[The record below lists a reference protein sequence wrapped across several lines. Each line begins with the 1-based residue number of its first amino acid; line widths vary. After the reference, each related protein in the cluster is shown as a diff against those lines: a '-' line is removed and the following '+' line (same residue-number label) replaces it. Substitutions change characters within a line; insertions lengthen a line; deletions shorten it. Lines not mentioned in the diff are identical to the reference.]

1 MICNLWY
8 NMDRQLK
15 IRMNGVI
22 FMTDAGL
29 KNLLGFL
36 LRNKETLAALMD
48 NFRPEDIERG
58 ILAVPENL
66 INRDIKM
73 LIMDQAGEYLNDY
86 ELLFHQGAIFLD
98 LDLSIKQ
105 LGRIKAKYMLDIT
118 RLDFHD
124 RIHQIGFSYR
134 EDIKSEGNFMQNM
147 ALKAAG
153 LKGSYL
159 QTAAEML
166 RLSWLQVEKD
176 LISIDLDALE
186 FAQKIPPA
194 LNIGYISSED
204 GILKLKYNI

>member
-1 MICNLWY
+1 
-8 NMDRQLK
+8 
-15 IRMNGVI
+15 
-22 FMTDAGL
+22 MTDAGL
-29 KNLLGFL
+29 KTLLGFL
-36 LRNKETLAALMD
+36 LRNKETVASLLDSFKAD
-48 NFRPEDIERG
+48 DIERG

-86 ELLFHQGAIFLD
+86 ELLFLQGAMFLD
-98 LDLSIKQ
+98 LDLSVKQ
-105 LGRIKAKYMLDIT
+105 LGRIKAKYMLSVT
-118 RLDFHD
+118 RFDFHD
-124 RIHQIGFSYR
+124 KVHQIGFSYR

-166 RLSWLQVEKD
+166 KQSWLQVEQD
-176 LISIDLDALE
+176 SIVINLDALE
-186 FAQKIPPA
+186 FTQKIPPA

-204 GILKLKYNI
+204 GILKLRFNI

>member
-1 MICNLWY
+1 
-8 NMDRQLK
+8 
-15 IRMNGVI
+15 
-22 FMTDAGL
+22 MTDAGL

-36 LRNKETLAALMD
+36 LRNKDTAAALLD
-48 NFRPEDIERG
+48 NFKPEDIERG
-58 ILAVPENL
+58 ILAIPENL

-86 ELLFHQGAIFLD
+86 ELLFLQDAIFLD
-98 LDLSIKQ
+98 LDLSVKQ
-105 LGRIKAKYMLDIT
+105 LGRIKAKYMLSVN

-124 RIHQIGFSYR
+124 NTHQIVFSYR

-166 RLSWLQVEKD
+166 KLIWLEVGKD
-176 LISIDLDALE
+176 SISMNIDALE
-186 FAQKIPPA
+186 FAKKIPPA

-204 GILKLKYNI
+204 GILKLKFHLAG